1 MQIFIRDMN
10 GALFTLLVKPSDM
23 VAQLR
28 ERILNHP
35 EIAKPQPEHMR
46 ILFSDLP
53 DLEDGH
59 SLAYYGVTSECTIRV
74 LRRVLGGAKKGA
86 KRTISKGERM
96 AGLRAK
102 AMYVGTGVTDQATT
116 TLMNQV
122 SAAGYTTWAL
132 TQMNFAQ
139 VQQLSDTA
147 YDIQRSD
154 KVAEGVEHL
163 LVPQLQTMIDRKKAL
178 EKEIES
184 VQAAFNVGF
193 CEAFTN
199 DNGFDTT
206 PFYNMVDSRL
216 EQLQNQAVQE
226 QINAGVQQGIQNM
239 QAAQASAA
247 AASSSGAAPMQ
258 EN

>member
-1 MQIFIRDMN
+1 MKNLDGLNI
-10 GALFTLLVKPSDM
+10 TLVAKPSDTIGN
-23 VAQLR
+23 VKTKLHQDDRVQAKLPEGTTADELRIVFKGKQLDNDTTTLSGY
-28 ERILNHP
+28 EVGPLDTVH
-35 EIAKPQPEHMR
+35 
-46 ILFSDLP
+46 LL
-53 DLEDGH
+53 
-59 SLAYYGVTSECTIRV
+59 
-74 LRRVLGGAKKGA
+74 LRLRGGAKKGA
-86 KRTISKGERM
+86 KKTISKGERM

-102 AMYVGTGVTDQATT
+102 AMYMGTSVTDQATT

-139 VQQLSDTA
+139 MQQLCDTA
-147 YDIQRSD
+147 YNIQRGD

-163 LVPQLQTMIDRKKAL
+163 LVPQLQTMIDRKTAL
-178 EKEIES
+178 EKEIQS
-184 VQAAFNVGF
+184 ARAAFNVGF

-199 DNGFDTT
+199 DNGFDTD

-226 QINAGVQQGIQNM
+226 QINAGVQQGIQ
-239 QAAQASAA
+239 QVQTSQ